1 MIGSALVRQSLKK
14 DMEVLCLVR
23 KDSGRMDSI
32 PKIKKIH
39 GVSFPDL
46 SKIAWAYGIK
56 YFLADGPDK
65 LEDVIKNVLSFD
77 DPVVCEVKCDPN
89 QEIIP
94 SVASR
99 IMTDGAIISTPID
112 DMYPF
117 LDRDEYYL
125 NTPP

>member
-1 MIGSALVRQSLKK
+1 MP
-14 DMEVLCLVR
+14 C
-23 KDSGRMDSI
+23 
-32 PKIKKIH
+32 PKRFRAHGQYSQNQKIH

-56 YFLADGPDK
+56 YFFADGPDK
-65 LEDVIKNVLSFD
+65 LEDTIKNVLSFD
-77 DPVVCEVKCDPN
+77 GPVVCEVKCDPN

-99 IMTDGAIISTPID
+99 IMPNGAIISTPID